1 MNLSTW
7 IFLAFGVVNTVLT
20 ILFFLKISMR
30 LEKRVS
36 QIEKVLL
43 EDVTKNQTDVSE
55 SVATGLVKGLR
66 QIKEDDERH
75 LKLMEMSRQLQRTPL
90 KVMNQ
95 NSASEYINTGGELI
109 PGNLTEEEKEILR
122 MYYDRTNER

>member
-7 IFLAFGVVNTVLT
+7 IFLAFGVVNTILTVLF
-20 ILFFLKISMR
+20 ILKISMR

-66 QIKEDDERH
+66 QIKEDDERY
-75 LKLMEMSRQLQRTPL
+75 LKLMEMSRQLQRTTL

-95 NSASEYINTGGELI
+95 NSTSEYINTGGELI

>member
-1 MNLSTW
+1 
-7 IFLAFGVVNTVLT
+7 
-20 ILFFLKISMR
+20 MR

-43 EDVTKNQTDVSE
+43 EDVTKNQIDVNE

-66 QIKEDDERH
+66 QIKEDDERY
-75 LKLMEMSRQLQRTPL
+75 LKLMEMSRQLQRTTL

-95 NSASEYINTGGELI
+95 NSTSEYINTGGELI